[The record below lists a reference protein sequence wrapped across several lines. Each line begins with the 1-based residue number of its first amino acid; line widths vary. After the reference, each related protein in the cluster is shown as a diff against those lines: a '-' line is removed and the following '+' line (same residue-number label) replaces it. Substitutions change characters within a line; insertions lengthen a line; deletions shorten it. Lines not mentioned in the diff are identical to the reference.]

1 MKRSDPS
8 SAIVDVA
15 AAVVTQSDRRVLL
28 AERPAGKPWAGYWEF
43 PGGKVETGESP
54 FVALKR
60 ELHEELGIEVDRA
73 TPWLTRE
80 YAYPEKRVRLHFYRV
95 SVWHGTP
102 HGREGQK
109 LSWEDPHAVRVAP
122 LLPANAPILEALC
135 LPPVYAISQAGKLG
149 VAEFM
154 LRLQVA
160 LQRGLRLIQVR
171 EPEMAAAAFSGL
183 VHDVVKLAH
192 EADARVLVSG
202 DIGLARAAGADGVH
216 LPGRQLMTLHEPPG
230 RFWGAS
236 CHDARE
242 LARAA
247 ELGASL
253 VVLSPVLPTA
263 SHPGE
268 PGMGWSRFEALVR
281 NYPLPVYALGGMQQE
296 LLDTAQQH
304 GAHGVSLLSDIWRHD
319 ES

>member
-1 MKRSDPS
+1 MKRPDPS
-8 SAIVDVA
+8 HAVIDVA
-15 AAVVTQSDRRVLL
+15 AAVVAQADGRVLL

-43 PGGKVETGESP
+43 PGGKIEPGESP
-54 FVALKR
+54 REALER
-60 ELHEELGIEVDRA
+60 ELHEELGIELDRA

-80 YAYPEKRVRLHFYRV
+80 YAYPEKCVRLHFYRV
-95 SVWHGTP
+95 SAWHGTP
-102 HGREGQK
+102 HGREAQK
-109 LSWEDPHAVRVAP
+109 LSWEDPCAARVAP

-160 LQRGLRLIQVR
+160 LQQGLRLIQIR
-171 EPEMAAAAFSGL
+171 EPDMEAVALAEFTNN
-183 VHDVVKLAH
+183 VVRRAH
-192 EADARVLVSG
+192 EAGARVLVSG
-202 DIGLARAAGADGVH
+202 NLELACAAGADGVH
-216 LPGRQLMTLHEPPG
+216 LPSRQLMALHEPPG

-242 LARAA
+242 LERAA
-247 ELGASL
+247 ELGASF

-268 PGMGWSRFEALVR
+268 PGMGWNRFEALVCS
-281 NYPLPVYALGGMQQE
+281 YPLPVYALGGMKQE
-296 LLDTAQQH
+296 LLDTARQH